1 MKKIA
6 LVLSIALSTLAAPA
20 FAQTAPTNSFLSDSL
35 ASIANALGDRN
46 GHLTTT
52 NAAGATQILAYG
64 ARRFIVYTAGASIS
78 TSDTIVFCVE
88 DAAGGL
94 SSCQVPPTTTAD
106 YHCETDC
113 NGTDCDGWCECS
125 TVFDCIAMALA
136 ACTEVPSCD
145 GDGCACTNN

>member
-1 MKKIA
+1 MKNIA

-20 FAQTAPTNSFLSDSL
+20 FAQTSPTNTLLSDSL
-35 ASIANALGDRN
+35 TSIANALGDSN

-78 TSDTIVFCVE
+78 SSDTIVFCVE

-94 SSCQVPPTTTAD
+94 SSCQAPGSTAG
-106 YHCETDC
+106 YHCENDC

-125 TVFDCIAMALA
+125 TVFDCVAMALT

-145 GDGCACTNN
+145 GSGCACTNN